1 MNDKLKRAVAIIAL
15 VFIGIFTVSL
25 IMYLID
31 STILNGAIGDLT
43 IWSGGIGLLLWLV
56 LYISRSFPS
65 QQVKDEEREKLY
77 KQAEELEKTKLEQ
90 DNQNSEDAATNVESS
105 ESVNSQEKVE

>member
-1 MNDKLKRAVAIIAL
+1 MNDKLKRVVAIIAL

-31 STILNGAIGDLT
+31 STMLNGAIGDLT
-43 IWSGGIGLLLWLV
+43 IWSGGIGLMLWLV

-65 QQVKDEEREKLY
+65 QQVKDEERERLY
-77 KQAEELEKTKLEQ
+77 RQAEELENAELEQ
-90 DNQNSEDAATNVESS
+90 GSVDKEEDLSNEQAEEITTKQKSE
-105 ESVNSQEKVE
+105 